1 MVKALSDDPTRTFVW
16 AEISYFAM
24 WWETTTAAQKTAVKR
39 LIANKQLEIVTGG
52 WVMPDEANT
61 HYFALIDQ
69 LVEGHQWLEEH
80 IGVKPVVGWSIDP
93 FGHSPTMAYIL
104 KRSGLPAMIIQRI
117 HFEVKR
123 VLAEKQNLEFM
134 WRQDWDRGHGTDI
147 FTQMMPFYSYDV
159 PHTCGPNPKVCCQFD
174 FARLHKFGCPWKK
187 APQPITKSNIHE
199 RASTLL
205 QQYRQKSKLYRSKVV
220 LIPLGDDFRYDNQR
234 EVTAQFSNYKLLMD
248 YINSQ
253 PGFKAQMRFGTLSD
267 YFMSV
272 ADEHNVKLGAQPPGF
287 NTLSGDFFTYAD
299 RKDNYWSGY
308 FTSRPFYKHLDRV
321 LEASVRAA
329 EIAYTLA
336 GRVVD
341 AAVQATRTQAMA
353 VLVKNRRT
361 CCCCCCCCCCFCCCC
376 CLCFCYCYYCCCCS
390 VHPCLCMCERTCA
403 CVCVRELTSCMN
415 ANVVVYPLTLQPK
428 VRLRCFS
435 IMMAL
440 PALQRIT

>member
-299 RKDNYWSGY
+299 RKTTIGLATSSRVL
-308 FTSRPFYKHLDRV
+308 FTSILTGCWRRPFV
-321 LEASVRAA
+321 L
-329 EIAYTLA
+329 
-336 GRVVD
+336 
-341 AAVQATRTQAMA
+341 
-353 VLVKNRRT
+353 
-361 CCCCCCCCCCFCCCC
+361 
-376 CLCFCYCYYCCCCS
+376 
-390 VHPCLCMCERTCA
+390 P
-403 CVCVRELTSCMN
+403 
-415 ANVVVYPLTLQPK
+415 
-428 VRLRCFS
+428 RLRTRSQEGWSMQPSKPLAHKQWQCS
-435 IMMAL
+435 
-440 PALQRIT
+440 